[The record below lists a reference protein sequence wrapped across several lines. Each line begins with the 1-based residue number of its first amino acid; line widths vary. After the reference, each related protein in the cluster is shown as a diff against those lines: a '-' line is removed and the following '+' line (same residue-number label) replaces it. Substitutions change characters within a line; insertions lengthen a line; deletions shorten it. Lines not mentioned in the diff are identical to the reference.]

1 VYTRTT
7 VSNLYIVKDLE
18 DDPSTATFLEEF
30 EKLES
35 LATFNFS
42 LHDLRI
48 NFSSIF
54 INVIRRLTN
63 LKGLTVIMGLREFNF
78 KDAPDYL
85 ILELGFWCRK
95 LGHIFNQIQTLSI
108 EFPCIFLDEIESAS
122 GLLKNAEIISL
133 GYRILSKEKQA
144 SSKVDAF
151 LETLNPNKITALFL
165 GDTGSENEESLRKRF
180 DTLAKLKSLHNL
192 TIAVKVKSVNS
203 QLFAH
208 LCWSIARMYQLRRL
222 SCRLEQA
229 VIEDKEWDLKLKKTL
244 VGMKYMDWASI
255 SCKSG
260 KIEFER

>member
-1 VYTRTT
+1 MYNIIQA
-7 VSNLYIVKDLE
+7 NLHIVKDLE
-18 DDPSTATFLEEF
+18 EDPSTAIFLEEF

-35 LATFNFS
+35 LQTFNFG

-54 INVIRRLTN
+54 INVIRRLNN

-85 ILELGFWCRK
+85 ILEFGFWCRK
-95 LGHIFNQIQTLSI
+95 LGHIFNQIQTLTM
-108 EFPCIFLDEIESAS
+108 EFPCIYLDEIESAS

-151 LETLNPNKITALFL
+151 LDTLNPNKITALFM
-165 GDTGSENEESLRKRF
+165 GDTGNENEESLRKRF

-192 TIAVKVKSVNS
+192 TIAGKVKSIS
-203 QLFAH
+203 TQLFAH
-208 LCWSIARMYQLRRL
+208 ICWSIARMHQLRRL
-222 SCRLEQA
+222 SCRLEQGA
-229 VIEDKEWDLKLKKTL
+229 MEDKEWELKLKKTL
-244 VGMKYMDWASI
+244 VGMKYMDWASL
-255 SCKSG
+255 SCKNG